1 MDQTR
6 SDSPRGSDSTTDS
19 AMARRR
25 VLRGGTGLAA
35 TALGI
40 ATLGGQAAAH
50 FPTDLEIDVKPG
62 TERAPINPNSCGV
75 IPVAVL
81 RTDEFD
87 PTSEDVR
94 YRFGAPDVVEG
105 GDGARPMHGGHA
117 VDMNGDGRD
126 DLLLLFPAP
135 DAGFDGDESTARLE
149 WERSE
154 DGAHGLA
161 GTAPI
166 RIVGRRGRKQGR
178 GHASSSQ

>member
-1 MDQTR
+1 MDETR
-6 SDSPRGSDSTTDS
+6 SDSSRRSDSTTDS

-50 FPTDLEIDVKPG
+50 FPADLEIDVKPG
-62 TERAPINPNSCGV
+62 TDRAPINPNSCGV
-75 IPVAVL
+75 IPVVV
-81 RTDEFD
+81 RQTDEFD
-87 PTSEDVR
+87 PTSEVVR
-94 YRFGAPDVVEG
+94 YRFGAPDVVADG
-105 GDGARPMHGGHA
+105 GGARPMHDGHA
-117 VDMNGDGRD
+117 IDMNGDGRD
-126 DLLLLFPAP
+126 DLLLLFPAN
-135 DAGFDGDESTARLE
+135 DAGFDGDESAARLE

-166 RIVGRRGRKQGR
+166 RIVGRRGR
-178 GHASSSQ
+178 